1 MEWKKR
7 ILALGLTA
15 VLLTGG
21 VTVLAAVGTSDNPL
35 VTLGYLKEG
44 FTKAILSQTE
54 EKIQNA
60 QDTYEKKLDEKIA
73 AAGKQENGSTTGAYA
88 VVELSAGQTFFPQ
101 IGGEIMLRSGGATT
115 TGGLLDTT
123 AGTPLDGGALTENH
137 LYMVTASSQSVKAD
151 SSVTLLVR
159 GGYTVR

>member
-7 ILALGLTA
+7 VLALVLTA

-21 VTVLAAVGTSDNPL
+21 ITALAAVGTSDNPL
-35 VTLGYLKEG
+35 VTLSYLKEG

-54 EKIQNA
+54 QKISDA
-60 QDTYEKKLDEKIA
+60 QATYEKKLDQKIEA
-73 AAGKQENGSTTGAYA
+73 ATKQESGSTTGAYA
-88 VVELSAGQTFFPQ
+88 VVELSAGQVFAPQ
-101 IGGEIMLRSGGATT
+101 IGGELMLRAGSATT

-123 AGTPLDGGALTENH
+123 TGTPLDSGALTGNH

-159 GGYTVR
+159 GAYTIR